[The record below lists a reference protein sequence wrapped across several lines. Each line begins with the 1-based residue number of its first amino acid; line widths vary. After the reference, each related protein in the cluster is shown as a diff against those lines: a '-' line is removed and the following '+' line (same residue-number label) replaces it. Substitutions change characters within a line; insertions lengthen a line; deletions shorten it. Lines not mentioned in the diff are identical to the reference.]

1 MQAQHFLRG
10 DVGRYWVALSLREA
24 ETLRALIHASEVI
37 RLRLGLRLGLRFVLG
52 LGLGLGSG
60 SGLQP

>member
-1 MQAQHFLRG
+1 MQA
-10 DVGRYWVALSLREA
+10 GRYFVALSLREA